1 MKTKLLTM
9 LFALV
14 ALAGQAKEKTIVWE
28 QPTIEYNNYCGDGA
42 YSLNLDVTRVELKAA
57 ETLVYITMK
66 RSVYPENWFR
76 FVSDTYLKVGDKRYT
91 VVSADGIELDKQE
104 YGGKRDIVFHF
115 PPLPKG
121 TKVFDFIEG
130 DGEGAFQIKGI
141 KPVEERWKQ
150 FFPSYWRNER
160 TGDWDIAFLED
171 FVIYDGQFWN
181 YMEKPDVKKP
191 VGKAI
196 FTIWNETG
204 CLDVKV
210 GKDEFR
216 YDKPVIRCLDVKVG
230 KDKQGKRIMQIDTKQ
245 GKKEVYSMITDR
257 FLPDYPTKDM
267 STEFRDNGFH
277 KGDSVTLVGVV
288 RSEDKKIEKVKF
300 WSAFTD
306 LYEGAFL
313 ATSEYEAAVDS
324 LGRFQVTIP
333 VVNLTNLYLLQWSA
347 GGFIVE
353 PGETYFIMWDAK
365 NGQTLVMG
373 EHARLQNE
381 MIAHE
386 VPHSFNPPESEE
398 ETTAEEWVS
407 YIDVCKKG
415 IADELVALDSVLT
428 SAPTLSERYRIQAES
443 DARLGVSTW
452 FVGRF
457 MDYPFWEQEMPAE
470 VINYTNESLLPHLNE
485 SLISTDA
492 ANAFF
497 SYYTSMM
504 CEATS
509 PHKINYWASSAEEAH
524 EQSMLTVLKPFY
536 EYVKDMKLS
545 PFFKSLMLARVSNN
559 NMNESLY
566 PLPAK
571 AMAWV
576 DEVVTVPVLHDCVVA
591 MHKKYTEIR
600 KQALVATKSLH
611 SADELEGV
619 SEGESLL
626 AKLIEPYQGKFVY
639 LDIWGSWCGPCMAA
653 LKESHV
659 LKEALKDHDIIYLYL
674 ANNTSDE
681 DWKTIINAYGLT
693 GDNIVHYNLP
703 EQQQRAIEQFLQ
715 VDGFPFYRLFDKNG
729 KLYDVDVDARKVEN
743 MQHFFKTVDGK

>member
-1 MKTKLLTM
+1 MKTKILAM

-28 QPTIEYNNYCGDGA
+28 QPTIEYNNYCGDGTS
-42 YSLNLDVTRVELKAA
+42 SLNLDVTKVELKAA

-66 RSVYPENWFR
+66 RSLYPEYWFK

-115 PPLPKG
+115 PPLPKD
-121 TKVFDFIEG
+121 TKAFDFIEG
-130 DGEGAFQIKGI
+130 DGEGAFQVKGI

-150 FFPSYWRNER
+150 LLPSCWRDDQ
-160 TGDWDIAFLED
+160 TGEWKIAFFENYA
-171 FVIYDGQFWN
+171 IYDCKFWD
-181 YMEKPDVKKP
+181 YQQCDVNPK
-191 VGKAI
+191 
-196 FTIWNETG
+196 TG
-204 CLDVKV
+204 EAKMVMSNGD
-210 GKDEFR
+210 DELT
-216 YDKPVIRCLDVKVG
+216 VIVG
-230 KDKQGKRIMQIDTKQ
+230 KDKKGARTLQIGNQT
-245 GKKEVYSMITDR
+245 VACSMITSR

-267 STEFRDNGFH
+267 STSFRDNGFH

-306 LYEGAFL
+306 LYEGAFF

-333 VVNLTNLYLLQWSA
+333 VVNLTNLYLLQWPV

-386 VPHSFNPPESEE
+386 VPHSFHRPESEE

-428 SAPTLSERYRIQAES
+428 SAPTLSERYRIQAET

-509 PHKINYWASSAEEAH
+509 PHEINYWASSAEEAH
-524 EQSMLTVLKPFY
+524 EQSMLIMLKPFY

-545 PFFKSLMLARVSNN
+545 PFFKSLMLTRVLNN

-576 DEVVTVPVLHDCVVA
+576 DEVVTVPALHDCVVA

-600 KQALVATKSLH
+600 KLGLVATKSLH

-703 EQQQRAIEQFLQ
+703 EQQQRAIEEFLQ

-729 KLYDVDVDARKVEN
+729 KLYDVDADARHVEN
-743 MQHFFKTVDGK
+743 MQHFFETVDGK